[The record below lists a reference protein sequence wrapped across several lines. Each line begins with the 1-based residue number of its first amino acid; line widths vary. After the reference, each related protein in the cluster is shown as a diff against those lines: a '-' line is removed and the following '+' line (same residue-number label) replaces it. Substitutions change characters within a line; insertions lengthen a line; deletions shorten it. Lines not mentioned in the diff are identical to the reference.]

1 MNMRAEIFPKK
12 LIKKKRITAYA
23 LIINGDK
30 FLLVQEAVGKIR
42 GLWGLPGGGVKKGE
56 LPRQAAERE
65 AEEEVGYNIEIIGKV
80 GTYNDKEK
88 MSIRNVFS
96 ARVIGGELKT
106 RKIELMDAQWFALE
120 EVQEIKHKLR
130 GEWVWEA
137 INTRH

>member
-1 MNMRAEIFPKK
+1 MCVSNVFLLWDRTLTNTKLCYVVSTPAEVEFLFRILCYSYHILNMRAEIFPKK

-80 GTYNDKEK
+80 G
-88 MSIRNVFS
+88 
-96 ARVIGGELKT
+96 
-106 RKIELMDAQWFALE
+106 
-120 EVQEIKHKLR
+120 
-130 GEWVWEA
+130 
-137 INTRH
+137 